1 LTLASPRCL
10 QRWASF
16 NEKCQVDI
24 HISSTNHHETAL
36 IAERVAALRGG
47 RYRRGIRQWT
57 AVLLFAVLADC
68 GGSRQI
74 QEAAEATSDGWNEAL
89 SECRNTYFDQ
99 ITQAVARAAC
109 VNKATDLLRPAL
121 PFGDLLDQEIA
132 LRKSLAAQVQAGTL
146 SLIERNRQFT
156 KFHSRML
163 AEEQS
168 RLVANPAANTT
179 SAAATQWRLSN
190 PEGCTSLGGNTQNC
204 Y

>member
-1 LTLASPRCL
+1 LPNLNWPDLIEREFRSVRECL
-10 QRWASF
+10 RDS
-16 NEKCQVDI
+16 
-24 HISSTNHHETAL
+24 
-36 IAERVAALRGG
+36 
-47 RYRRGIRQWT
+47 RYRRGIRQLT
-57 AVLLFAVLADC
+57 AALLFAVLANC

-74 QEAAEATSDGWNEAL
+74 QDVAEATSDGWNEAL
-89 SECRNTYFDQ
+89 SECRNTYTDQ
-99 ITQAVARAAC
+99 IAQAVARAAC

-121 PFGDLLDQEIA
+121 PYGDLLDQENA
-132 LRKSLAAQVQAGTL
+132 LRKSLAAQVQAGSL

-168 RLVANPAANTT
+168 RLLANPGGSTT
-179 SAAATQWRLSN
+179 SSAAATQWRLSN